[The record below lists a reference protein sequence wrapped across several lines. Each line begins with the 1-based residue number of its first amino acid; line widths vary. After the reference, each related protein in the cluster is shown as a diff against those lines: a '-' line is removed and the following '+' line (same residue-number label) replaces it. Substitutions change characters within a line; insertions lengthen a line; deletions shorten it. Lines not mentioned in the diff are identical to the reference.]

1 MIAPDSTPRLSP
13 FAPQDKTLSE
23 EHERELMDS
32 SISPEVKAGRGWWTA
47 QRRDELPGCFKEYQ
61 RRAPALVAPFYS
73 PNGET
78 ISAQIKPKN
87 PRLDK
92 KAKPIKYETPGG
104 KGNLVLD
111 VHPFMHS
118 PLRNRAIQLWITEG
132 AKKGD
137 SLTSRGK
144 CTISLSGVWNWMA
157 DGEPLACWEHVP
169 LTGRLVYV
177 AFDSD
182 WRTNENVHCAL
193 ARLVAF
199 LEDRGAQVLVVD
211 VPHIGEG
218 KSGVDDYMAAG
229 GELEELEQGAKPYEP
244 ADVATERLSRDEKLR
259 VATSSLWDRWRA
271 RERRTKGDYTDRSI
285 ERVLIRESERRG
297 TLVKDGVRIVMGKRA
312 LALEAGVSTRVPT
325 RSITRLE
332 QSGYL
337 RRDNKER
344 KAEAP
349 GAFVLLTDAVGG
361 ARYCP
366 HNGGEKGTPE
376 EKGKSEGKEGISLVK
391 AACDPGGDTSA
402 RPTGEVPELRWPT
415 IRFRQ
420 EKDKRGRSVMVGEY
434 VARLGKKRAAV
445 VEYLVE
451 RNGVA
456 TIGELM
462 EQFASPKA
470 RPRDFRRRT
479 LAMLEESPAVVLVE
493 GDVVSLVHSWREA
506 LEGARFIT
514 DEQGDRERQAAKHA
528 SQWEAFRRRDEHP
541 ADPEPEMPQTPD
553 VRESWALH
561 PEGCAC
567 PECSE
572 RFGRVIG
579 ECVDNCRCARC
590 YTARKGAERDKP
602 ALALLLPPRRATAPL
617 REAPATVVPIRPE
630 PEDWRSHPLGCECSD
645 CLCSEPTYARPYS
658 GASV

>member
-1 MIAPDSTPRLSP
+1 MLARAARVGAPKLPL
-13 FAPQDKTLSE
+13 AQ
-23 EHERELMDS
+23 EHERELFQES
-32 SISPEVKAGRGWWTA
+32 GISPEVAAARGYYTA
-47 QRRDELPGCFKEYQ
+47 RRRSDVPEVFSEWQRRLG
-61 RRAPALVAPFYS
+61 LVIPTYS
-73 PNGET
+73 PNPEARGH
-78 ISAQIKPKN
+78 QLKPQ
-87 PRLDK
+87 
-92 KAKPIKYETPGG
+92 KPITRKNGKAPKYETPH
-104 KGNLVLD
+104 KSRITLD
-111 VHPFMHS
+111 VN
-118 PLRNRAIQLWITEG
+118 PLMLEEVRTGSDDLFVTEG
-132 AKKGD
+132 PKKVD
-137 SLTSRGK
+137 SITSRGEAAVGF
-144 CTISLSGVWNWMA
+144 TGVHNCA
-157 DGEPLACWEHVP
+157 EPGTKGTVP
-169 LTGRLVYV
+169 LRCWRFVRLKGRRLIVV
-177 AFDSD
+177 FDTD
-182 WRTNENVHCAL
+182 ARTNSDVQEAL
-193 ARLVAF
+193 HRTVAM
-199 LEDRGAQVLVVD
+199 LEKLGAVVLVVYLPPVNGD
-211 VPHIGEG
+211 E
-218 KSGVDDYMAAG
+218 KAGVDDYLAAG
-229 GELEELEQGAKPYEP
+229 GTIAELKLMARPFEP
-244 ADVATERLSRDEKLR
+244 VDVADARLRRDDKLR
-259 VATSSLWDRWRA
+259 AATSSLWDRWRA
-271 RERRTKGDYTDRSI
+271 RERRTKGDYTERSI
-285 ERVLIRESERRG
+285 ERVLIRESELRG

-312 LALEAGVSTRVPT
+312 LALKAGVSTRAPN
-325 RSITRLE
+325 RAITRLE
-332 QSGYL
+332 ESGYL
-337 RRDNKER
+337 RRDNKGR
-344 KAEAP
+344 KADAP

-366 HNGGEKGTPE
+366 HNGEKGTPE

-402 RPTGEVPELRWPT
+402 RPKGEVPELRWPT

-456 TIGELM
+456 TVGELM
-462 EQFASPKA
+462 EQFASTKA

-528 SQWEAFRRRDEHP
+528 RQWEAFRRRDEHP

-602 ALALLLPPRRATAPL
+602 ALALLPPPRRATAPL